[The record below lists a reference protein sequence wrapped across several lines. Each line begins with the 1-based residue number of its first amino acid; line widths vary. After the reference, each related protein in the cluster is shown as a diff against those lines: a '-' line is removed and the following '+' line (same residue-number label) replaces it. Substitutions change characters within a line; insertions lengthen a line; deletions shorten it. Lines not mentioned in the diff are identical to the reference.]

1 MNKRHISRI
10 LLCLGQLGICLAITL
25 IFISAYAESIKN
37 YYQILDVSPNATY
50 FEIKKKFRQLAKKY
64 RPDINHGDKQKEE
77 LFKNINESYAV
88 LSNPEKRKKLDR
100 DLELDLENQEDLANS
115 EILQTFNQRQ
125 GEEAYAAAQRFSDK
139 VRQTHAINVVD
150 IVKAELRRHAK
161 DSMKMR
167 ISNPLKII
175 DRNSQNLTNL
185 GLLKPIWHDID
196 LTHFETIEDLYITEA
211 VLKASFLWLKNV
223 QRTNTKTYEEL
234 YDYGIYTLKKRL
246 GRKNAHVATDSD
258 AIQILVRVM
267 IFANEYKNRDWEPP
281 TLFENCRNAL
291 RNFWQ

>member
-64 RPDINHGDKQKEE
+64 HPDINHGDKQKEE

-167 ISNPLKII
+167 ISNALKII